1 MFFAVVPFKMSLSK
15 PQHSDDQSMLLSGE
29 TADIKMHYYK
39 LKHFCR
45 ICNSCNA
52 IPKPQER
59 CDPIEAEKY
68 STEIF
73 DIWNINV
80 DDDNDK
86 IHLPYICKA
95 CKGKI
100 TR

>member
-1 MFFAVVPFKMSLSK
+1 
-15 PQHSDDQSMLLSGE
+15 MLLSGE

-45 ICNSCNA
+45 ICNSSNA

-59 CDPIEAEKY
+59 RDPIEAEKY

-73 DIWNINV
+73 DIGNINV
-80 DDDNDK
+80 DDNDK
-86 IHLPYICKA
+86 IHPTSVA